1 MALAWDPAL
10 LTGNRQIDDQHERIY
25 QIFHDLR
32 AVIDGPRGVEEARRV
47 LGALSLYVVA
57 HFRLEEDL
65 MAQSGYP
72 ALELHRAEHDS
83 LRLQAEALVDR
94 FNAGGMLPMEL
105 LDFME
110 RWLDGH
116 VRGQD
121 RPMVQFLLSPPGGG

>member
-1 MALAWDPAL
+1 MGLVWDPAL

-32 AVIDGPRGVEEARRV
+32 AVIDGPRGPAEARRV
-47 LGALSLYVVA
+47 LGALSMYVVA

-65 MAQSGYP
+65 MVQCGYLG
-72 ALELHRAEHDS
+72 LELHRAEHES
-83 LRLQAEALVDR
+83 LRLQAEELVDR
-94 FNAGGMLPMEL
+94 FNAGGMVPMEL

-121 RPMVQFLLSPPGGG
+121 QPMVQFLLSVQGGR